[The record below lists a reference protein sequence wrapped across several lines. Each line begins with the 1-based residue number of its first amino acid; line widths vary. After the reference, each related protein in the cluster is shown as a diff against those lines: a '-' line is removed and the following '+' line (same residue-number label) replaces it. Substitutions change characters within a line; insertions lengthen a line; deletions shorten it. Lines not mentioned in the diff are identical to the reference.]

1 MAYAISRNFTRLW
14 NEIPENAK
22 LFSGNG
28 YKLITYLL
36 RETIGFGRNS
46 VTITK
51 RKISKHTGICMD
63 KVQIYTKELKEL
75 ELISI
80 THNVGANITY
90 HIVDRDNWTHP
101 HLKEVRGGTP
111 KEVRGLPQK
120 GNDPPAKKDGGSRG
134 AKESIKENFKEKKE
148 KQFLYFKEHFTKHL
162 PKEKWD
168 DENIIREQFLTLNE
182 EEMKFLLLGLE
193 YENNQWRQPDFDR
206 QFIKRASIYLQKREF
221 LRDKIVEPVKVQLFE
236 EEKKRKFIIDNY
248 GTEEE
253 YKKQKAA
260 QNGLDK

>member
-1 MAYAISRNFTRLW
+1 MAYGISKNFTRLW

-46 VTITK
+46 VTLTK

-101 HLKEVRGGTP
+101 HLKEVRG
-111 KEVRGLPQK
+111 LPQK
-120 GNDPPAKKDGGSRG
+120 GNDPPTKKDGGSRG
-134 AKESIKENFKEKKE
+134 AKKSIKENFKEKE
-148 KQFLYFKEHFTKHL
+148 DKQFLLFKKYFTKHT
-162 PKEKWD
+162 PTEKWD
-168 DENIIREQFLTLNE
+168 EKVTYEIFSKLNDED
-182 EEMKFLLLGLE
+182 KGLLLDALPFQ
-193 YENNQWRQPDFDR
+193 NNIWCKPDFDHKYTPKASNYL
-206 QFIKRASIYLQKREF
+206 IKQCF
-221 LRDKIVEPVKVQLFE
+221 LDE
-236 EEKKRKFIIDNY
+236 EIQHSVRLKKARINKEI
-248 GTEEE
+248 E
-253 YKKQKAA
+253 YKKYVEENKKNAATQEEIGKIIKAFKLK
-260 QNGLDK
+260 NGSK

>member
-1 MAYAISRNFTRLW
+1 LAYTIPNNFTRVW
-14 NEIPENAK
+14 NEIPENAH

-28 YKLITYLL
+28 FKLITYLL

-46 VTITK
+46 VTTTK
-51 RKISKHTGICMD
+51 RKISKHTGIRMD
-63 KVQIYTKELKEL
+63 KVQIYTEQLKGL
-75 ELISI
+75 GLISI
-80 THNVGANITY
+80 THNEGANIIY
-90 HIVDRDNWTHP
+90 HIIDRSNWTHP

-148 KQFLYFKEHFTKHL
+148 KQFLFFKEYFTKHL

-193 YENNQWRQPDFDR
+193 YENNQWRQPDCDL
-206 QFIKRASIYLQKREF
+206 QFKKRASVYLQKREF
-221 LRDKIVEPVKVQLFE
+221 MRDDIVKPVKTKLFD
-236 EEKKRKFIIDNY
+236 EKKKQQFIIDTY
-248 GTEEE
+248 GSMEE
-253 YKKQKAA
+253 YKKQKAV
-260 QNGLDK
+260 